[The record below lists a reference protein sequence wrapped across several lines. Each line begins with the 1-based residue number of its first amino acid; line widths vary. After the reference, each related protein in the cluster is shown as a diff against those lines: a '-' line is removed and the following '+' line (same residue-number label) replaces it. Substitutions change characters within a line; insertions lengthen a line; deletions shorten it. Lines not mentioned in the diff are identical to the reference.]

1 MGFNSHDAFV
11 LKRGGGRGWGG
22 RGEGGGRGG
31 DGGGEKL
38 GCYFLLGIRNSVM
51 FSRALTSWRGSL
63 SRYLRSQG
71 SMEDTE
77 ELGETPKR
85 SRSAASTRLRMSRAT
100 RPLLRDVCGGS
111 TRERSPGRSSKQV
124 NGGALQSLQSAPNCS
139 RPARQRAGRRAQL
152 THLHI
157 MYMVR
162 VTGHREHEPSQW
174 SAEATGG
181 T

>member
-1 MGFNSHDAFV
+1 
-11 LKRGGGRGWGG
+11 
-22 RGEGGGRGG
+22 
-31 DGGGEKL
+31 
-38 GCYFLLGIRNSVM
+38 
-51 FSRALTSWRGSL
+51 
-63 SRYLRSQG
+63 
-71 SMEDTE
+71 MEDTRGAWGDAKTLALRRIHAYTRAE
-77 ELGETPKR
+77 RRGLF
-85 SRSAASTRLRMSRAT
+85 SAMYVVVPRAGAS
-100 RPLLRDVCGGS
+100 PGP
-111 TRERSPGRSSKQV
+111 PGRSSKQV
-124 NGGALQSLQSAPNCS
+124 NGGALQSLHSAPNCS